1 MDEPNMRNARL
12 TGYFSSTS
20 PGIQVMLLDE
30 SEHTRFA
37 NQSTPSEF
45 LYLSK
50 TATNGTI
57 EAPIPHNGTYYLIF
71 DNSASEAAVKVKA
84 DVTVRYETVQVGSQP
99 ERGK

>member
-12 TGYFSSTS
+12 TGLFSATS

-30 SEHTRFA
+30 TAHTRLI
-37 NQSTPSEF
+37 NGSTPSEF

-50 TATNGTI
+50 AATNGTI

-71 DNSASEAAVKVKA
+71 DNSGSDVTVKVKA

-99 ERGK
+99 EPKK